1 MARTLS
7 FIFIPVSGLYAANDE
22 EVLDSWTGIVKKM
35 EVHLNNA
42 YDLYTQGKFKEAY
55 DEVNVAYFRFYES
68 KGMEKITMGYLS
80 GARKTTVEN
89 AFYEYRRNVYSDKD
103 NEMVKAHKDKL
114 IAMLYH
120 DAAELDGTL
129 DESGSET
136 AMQDAVAKQSV
147 EQLDMSGTVPLK
159 PLRAEDL
166 DWATEYER
174 ASLAETMR
182 GIESGIG
189 AVLRGAAE
197 NPFAVGADIQM
208 YLVRQL
214 NAYGHHQKAL
224 GHSLAGDPYLSSV
237 PERLDALDPKGENP
251 LVSEIRSLVSTTMSG
266 KNIELFEKD
275 GHSDLVR
282 RYCAYL
288 GIHMGDAMKV
298 KDKAGD
304 YFNDKTAI
312 YAFFQEMSRKAK
324 CTEELLEAML
334 GDRAGE
340 KEEEGER
347 SSDLSQ
353 LITERKS
360 DLEDGM
366 TVYKES
372 LRKLHRTD
380 GDAGEGADGKLSER
394 ERAEEKEERE
404 EKKKEEKPK
413 EEIKKIEDTEIK
425 PEIKKEDPKI
435 EESKGGG
442 SYIFLGIIVLAV
454 VGAGYYF
461 KIYKKKQDDDTEDEE
476 EYDELEDEY
485 EREDDAENLE
495 EKEQQTIDDMAIDSY
510 DEEDEE

>member
-1 MARTLS
+1 MKIQGNGDGAIGMKKGLLQSERLVGNKGHESTIAAPQKQKEYAGEPGKS
-7 FIFIPVSGLYAANDE
+7 AVSPAYHVSVSKEGKRLAA
-22 EVLDSWTGIVKKM
+22 L
-35 EVHLNNA
+35 H
-42 YDLYTQGKFKEAY
+42 
-55 DEVNVAYFRFYES
+55 
-68 KGMEKITMGYLS
+68 
-80 GARKTTVEN
+80 GA
-89 AFYEYRRNVYSDKD
+89 
-103 NEMVKAHKDKL
+103 
-114 IAMLYH
+114 
-120 DAAELDGTL
+120 AAQN
-129 DESGSET
+129 GSEA
-136 AMQDAVAKQSV
+136 AMQDAAAKQSV
-147 EQLDMSGTVPLK
+147 EQMDMSGTVPLK

-182 GIESGIG
+182 GVESGIG

-197 NPFAVGADIQM
+197 NPLAVGADIQM

-237 PERLDALDPKGENP
+237 LKRLDALDPKGENP
-251 LVSEIRSLVSTTMSG
+251 LISEIRSLVSTTMSG

-394 ERAEEKEERE
+394 ERAEEKKSLIPSVTAYDWQRIS
-404 EKKKEEKPK
+404 EKYLHEN
-413 EEIKKIEDTEIK
+413 
-425 PEIKKEDPKI
+425 PELAA
-435 EESKGGG
+435 
-442 SYIFLGIIVLAV
+442 IF
-454 VGAGYYF
+454 
-461 KIYKKKQDDDTEDEE
+461 
-476 EYDELEDEY
+476 
-485 EREDDAENLE
+485 AEN
-495 EKEQQTIDDMAIDSY
+495 DMG
-510 DEEDEE
+510 

>member
-1 MARTLS
+1 MKIQGNGDGAIGMKKGLLQSERLVGNKGHESTIAAPQKQKEYAGEPGKS
-7 FIFIPVSGLYAANDE
+7 AVSPAYHVSVSKEGKRLAA
-22 EVLDSWTGIVKKM
+22 L
-35 EVHLNNA
+35 H
-42 YDLYTQGKFKEAY
+42 
-55 DEVNVAYFRFYES
+55 
-68 KGMEKITMGYLS
+68 
-80 GARKTTVEN
+80 GA
-89 AFYEYRRNVYSDKD
+89 
-103 NEMVKAHKDKL
+103 
-114 IAMLYH
+114 
-120 DAAELDGTL
+120 AAQN
-129 DESGSET
+129 GSEA
-136 AMQDAVAKQSV
+136 AMQDAAAKQSV
-147 EQLDMSGTVPLK
+147 EQMDMSGTVPLK

-182 GIESGIG
+182 GVESGIG

-197 NPFAVGADIQM
+197 NPLAVGADIQM

-237 PERLDALDPKGENP
+237 LNRLDALDPKGENP
-251 LVSEIRSLVSTTMSG
+251 LISEIRSLVSTTMSG

-288 GIHMGDAMKV
+288 GIHMGDALKV
-298 KDKAGD
+298 KDKADD

-360 DLEDGM
+360 GLEDGM

-394 ERAEEKEERE
+394 ERAEEKKSLIPSVTAYDWQCIS
-404 EKKKEEKPK
+404 EKYLQEN
-413 EEIKKIEDTEIK
+413 
-425 PEIKKEDPKI
+425 PELAA
-435 EESKGGG
+435 
-442 SYIFLGIIVLAV
+442 IF
-454 VGAGYYF
+454 
-461 KIYKKKQDDDTEDEE
+461 
-476 EYDELEDEY
+476 
-485 EREDDAENLE
+485 AEN
-495 EKEQQTIDDMAIDSY
+495 DMG
-510 DEEDEE
+510 

>member
-1 MARTLS
+1 MH
-7 FIFIPVSGLYAANDE
+7 GAAAQNG
-22 EVLDSWTGIVKKM
+22 S
-35 EVHLNNA
+35 
-42 YDLYTQGKFKEAY
+42 EAA
-55 DEVNVAYFRFYES
+55 VQ
-68 KGMEKITMGYLS
+68 
-80 GARKTTVEN
+80 
-89 AFYEYRRNVYSDKD
+89 
-103 NEMVKAHKDKL
+103 
-114 IAMLYH
+114 
-120 DAAELDGTL
+120 DAA
-129 DESGSET
+129 
-136 AMQDAVAKQSV
+136 AKQSV
-147 EQLDMSGTVPLK
+147 EQLDMSGTAPLK
-159 PLRAEDL
+159 PLRAEEL

-197 NPFAVGADIQM
+197 NPLAVGADIQM

-237 PERLDALDPKGENP
+237 LERLDALDPKGENP

-394 ERAEEKEERE
+394 ERAEEKKSLIPSVTAYDWQRIS
-404 EKKKEEKPK
+404 EKYLHEN
-413 EEIKKIEDTEIK
+413 
-425 PEIKKEDPKI
+425 PELAA
-435 EESKGGG
+435 
-442 SYIFLGIIVLAV
+442 IF
-454 VGAGYYF
+454 
-461 KIYKKKQDDDTEDEE
+461 
-476 EYDELEDEY
+476 
-485 EREDDAENLE
+485 AEN
-495 EKEQQTIDDMAIDSY
+495 DMG
-510 DEEDEE
+510 

>member
-1 MARTLS
+1 MKIQGNGDASIGMKKGLLQSERLVGNKGHESTIVAPQKQKEYVGEPEKS
-7 FIFIPVSGLYAANDE
+7 AGSPAYHVSISKEGRGLAA
-22 EVLDSWTGIVKKM
+22 LHGT
-35 EVHLNNA
+35 
-42 YDLYTQGKFKEAY
+42 
-55 DEVNVAYFRFYES
+55 
-68 KGMEKITMGYLS
+68 
-80 GARKTTVEN
+80 
-89 AFYEYRRNVYSDKD
+89 
-103 NEMVKAHKDKL
+103 
-114 IAMLYH
+114 
-120 DAAELDGTL
+120 AAQ
-129 DESGSET
+129 SGSET

-182 GIESGIG
+182 GVESGIG

-197 NPFAVGADIQM
+197 NPLAVGADIQM

-237 PERLDALDPKGENP
+237 LERLDALDPKGENP

-360 DLEDGM
+360 GLEDGM

-394 ERAEEKEERE
+394 ERAEEKKSLIPSVTAYDWQCIS
-404 EKKKEEKPK
+404 EKYLQEN
-413 EEIKKIEDTEIK
+413 
-425 PEIKKEDPKI
+425 PELAA
-435 EESKGGG
+435 
-442 SYIFLGIIVLAV
+442 IF
-454 VGAGYYF
+454 
-461 KIYKKKQDDDTEDEE
+461 
-476 EYDELEDEY
+476 
-485 EREDDAENLE
+485 AEN
-495 EKEQQTIDDMAIDSY
+495 DMG
-510 DEEDEE
+510 

>member
-1 MARTLS
+1 MKIQGNGDGAIGMKKGLLQSERLVGNKGHESTIAAMQKQKEYAGELGKS
-7 FIFIPVSGLYAANDE
+7 AGSPAYHVSVSKEGRGLA
-22 EVLDSWTGIVKKM
+22 VLHGT
-35 EVHLNNA
+35 A
-42 YDLYTQGKFKEAY
+42 TQ
-55 DEVNVAYFRFYES
+55 
-68 KGMEKITMGYLS
+68 
-80 GARKTTVEN
+80 
-89 AFYEYRRNVYSDKD
+89 
-103 NEMVKAHKDKL
+103 
-114 IAMLYH
+114 
-120 DAAELDGTL
+120 
-129 DESGSET
+129 SGSET

-147 EQLDMSGTVPLK
+147 EQMDMSGTAPLK

-166 DWATEYER
+166 DWATEYEQ

-182 GIESGIG
+182 GVESGIG

-197 NPFAVGADIQM
+197 NPLAVGADIQM

-237 PERLDALDPKGENP
+237 LERLDALDPKGENP

-298 KDKAGD
+298 KDKADD

-340 KEEEGER
+340 KEEERER
-347 SSDLSQ
+347 PSDLSQ
-353 LITERKS
+353 LIAERKS
-360 DLEDGM
+360 GLEDGM

-372 LRKLHRTD
+372 LRKLHRAD
-380 GDAGEGADGKLSER
+380 GDAGEGEDGKLSER
-394 ERAEEKEERE
+394 ESAEEKKSLIPSVTGYDWQCIS
-404 EKKKEEKPK
+404 EKYLHEN
-413 EEIKKIEDTEIK
+413 
-425 PEIKKEDPKI
+425 PELAA
-435 EESKGGG
+435 
-442 SYIFLGIIVLAV
+442 IF
-454 VGAGYYF
+454 
-461 KIYKKKQDDDTEDEE
+461 
-476 EYDELEDEY
+476 
-485 EREDDAENLE
+485 AENG
-495 EKEQQTIDDMAIDSY
+495 MG
-510 DEEDEE
+510 

>member
-1 MARTLS
+1 MKIQGNGDGSIGMKKGLLQGERLVGNKGHESTIAAS
-7 FIFIPVSGLYAANDE
+7 QKQKEYVGEPGKSAVSPAYHVSVSKEGKGLAA
-22 EVLDSWTGIVKKM
+22 L
-35 EVHLNNA
+35 H
-42 YDLYTQGKFKEAY
+42 
-55 DEVNVAYFRFYES
+55 
-68 KGMEKITMGYLS
+68 
-80 GARKTTVEN
+80 GA
-89 AFYEYRRNVYSDKD
+89 
-103 NEMVKAHKDKL
+103 
-114 IAMLYH
+114 
-120 DAAELDGTL
+120 AAQN
-129 DESGSET
+129 GSEA
-136 AMQDAVAKQSV
+136 AMQDAAAKQSV
-147 EQLDMSGTVPLK
+147 EQLDMSGNAHLK

-182 GIESGIG
+182 GVESGIG

-197 NPFAVGADIQM
+197 NPLAVGADIQM

-237 PERLDALDPKGENP
+237 LERLDALDPKGENP

-340 KEEEGER
+340 KVEERER

-353 LITERKS
+353 LIAERKS
-360 DLEDGM
+360 GLEDGM

-372 LRKLHRTD
+372 LRKLHRAD
-380 GDAGEGADGKLSER
+380 GDAGEGEDGKLSER
-394 ERAEEKEERE
+394 ERAEEK
-404 EKKKEEKPK
+404 KSLIPSV
-413 EEIKKIEDTEIK
+413 T
-425 PEIKKEDPKI
+425 
-435 EESKGGG
+435 
-442 SYIFLGIIVLAV
+442 
-454 VGAGYYF
+454 GYDWQR
-461 KIYKKKQDDDTEDEE
+461 I
-476 EYDELEDEY
+476 
-485 EREDDAENLE
+485 
-495 EKEQQTIDDMAIDSY
+495 
-510 DEEDEE
+510 

>member
-1 MARTLS
+1 MKIQGNGDG
-7 FIFIPVSGLYAANDE
+7 FIGMKKGLLQGERLVGNKGHESTIAASQKQKEYVGEPGKSAVSPAYHVSVSKEGKGLAALHGAAAQNG
-22 EVLDSWTGIVKKM
+22 S
-35 EVHLNNA
+35 
-42 YDLYTQGKFKEAY
+42 EAA
-55 DEVNVAYFRFYES
+55 VQ
-68 KGMEKITMGYLS
+68 
-80 GARKTTVEN
+80 
-89 AFYEYRRNVYSDKD
+89 
-103 NEMVKAHKDKL
+103 
-114 IAMLYH
+114 
-120 DAAELDGTL
+120 DAA
-129 DESGSET
+129 
-136 AMQDAVAKQSV
+136 AKQSV
-147 EQLDMSGTVPLK
+147 EQLDMSGTAHLK
-159 PLRAEDL
+159 PLRAEEL

-197 NPFAVGADIQM
+197 NPLAVGADIQM

-237 PERLDALDPKGENP
+237 LERLDALDPKGENP

-340 KEEEGER
+340 KVEERER

-353 LITERKS
+353 LIAERKS
-360 DLEDGM
+360 GLEDGM
-366 TVYKES
+366 TAYKES
-372 LRKLHRTD
+372 LRKLHRAD
-380 GDAGEGADGKLSER
+380 GDAGEGEDGKLSER
-394 ERAEEKEERE
+394 ERAEEKKSLIPSITGYDWQRIS
-404 EKKKEEKPK
+404 EKYLHEN
-413 EEIKKIEDTEIK
+413 
-425 PEIKKEDPKI
+425 PELAA
-435 EESKGGG
+435 
-442 SYIFLGIIVLAV
+442 IFA
-454 VGAGYYF
+454 
-461 KIYKKKQDDDTEDEE
+461 D
-476 EYDELEDEY
+476 
-485 EREDDAENLE
+485 N
-495 EKEQQTIDDMAIDSY
+495 DMG
-510 DEEDEE
+510 

>member
-1 MARTLS
+1 MK
-7 FIFIPVSGLYAANDE
+7 I
-22 EVLDSWTGIVKKM
+22 
-35 EVHLNNA
+35 
-42 YDLYTQGKFKEAY
+42 QG
-55 DEVNVAYFRFYES
+55 N
-68 KGMEKITMGYLS
+68 G
-80 GARKTTVEN
+80 
-89 AFYEYRRNVYSDKD
+89 
-103 NEMVKAHKDKL
+103 
-114 IAMLYH
+114 
-120 DAAELDGTL
+120 DAAIGMKKGLLQGEWLDGNKGH
-129 DESGSET
+129 ESTIAASQKQKEYVGEPGKSAGSLAYHVAVSKEGKRLAALHGAAAQNGSEA
-136 AMQDAVAKQSV
+136 AMQDAAAKQSV
-147 EQLDMSGTVPLK
+147 EQMDMSGIAPLK
-159 PLRAEDL
+159 PLRAEEL

-182 GIESGIG
+182 GVESGIG

-197 NPFAVGADIQM
+197 NPLAVGADIQM

-237 PERLDALDPKGENP
+237 LERLDALDPKGENP

-312 YAFFQEMSRKAK
+312 YAFFQEMRRKAK

-340 KEEEGER
+340 KVEERER

-353 LITERKS
+353 LIAERKS
-360 DLEDGM
+360 GLEDGM

-372 LRKLHRTD
+372 LRKLHRAD
-380 GDAGEGADGKLSER
+380 GDAGEGEDGKLSER
-394 ERAEEKEERE
+394 ESAEEKKSLIPSVTGYDWQCIS
-404 EKKKEEKPK
+404 EKYLHEN
-413 EEIKKIEDTEIK
+413 
-425 PEIKKEDPKI
+425 PELAA
-435 EESKGGG
+435 
-442 SYIFLGIIVLAV
+442 IF
-454 VGAGYYF
+454 
-461 KIYKKKQDDDTEDEE
+461 
-476 EYDELEDEY
+476 
-485 EREDDAENLE
+485 AEN
-495 EKEQQTIDDMAIDSY
+495 DMG
-510 DEEDEE
+510 

>member
-1 MARTLS
+1 MKIQGNGDGAIGMKKGLLQSERLVGNKGHESTIAAPQKQKEYAGELGKS
-7 FIFIPVSGLYAANDE
+7 AGSPAYHVAVSKEGKRLAA
-22 EVLDSWTGIVKKM
+22 L
-35 EVHLNNA
+35 H
-42 YDLYTQGKFKEAY
+42 
-55 DEVNVAYFRFYES
+55 
-68 KGMEKITMGYLS
+68 
-80 GARKTTVEN
+80 GA
-89 AFYEYRRNVYSDKD
+89 
-103 NEMVKAHKDKL
+103 
-114 IAMLYH
+114 
-120 DAAELDGTL
+120 AAQN
-129 DESGSET
+129 GSEA
-136 AMQDAVAKQSV
+136 AMQDAAAKRSV

-159 PLRAEDL
+159 PLRAEEL

-182 GIESGIG
+182 GVESGIG

-197 NPFAVGADIQM
+197 NPLAVGADIQM

-237 PERLDALDPKGENP
+237 LNRLDALDPKGENP
-251 LVSEIRSLVSTTMSG
+251 LISEIRSLVSTTMSG

-340 KEEEGER
+340 KVEERER

-353 LITERKS
+353 LIAERKS
-360 DLEDGM
+360 GLEDGM
-366 TVYKES
+366 TVYKGS
-372 LRKLHRTD
+372 LRKLHRAD
-380 GDAGEGADGKLSER
+380 GDAGEGEDGKLSER
-394 ERAEEKEERE
+394 ERAEEKKSLIPSVTGYDWQRIS
-404 EKKKEEKPK
+404 EKYLHEN
-413 EEIKKIEDTEIK
+413 
-425 PEIKKEDPKI
+425 PELAA
-435 EESKGGG
+435 
-442 SYIFLGIIVLAV
+442 IFADNGM
-454 VGAGYYF
+454 G
-461 KIYKKKQDDDTEDEE
+461 
-476 EYDELEDEY
+476 
-485 EREDDAENLE
+485 
-495 EKEQQTIDDMAIDSY
+495 
-510 DEEDEE
+510 

>member
-1 MARTLS
+1 MKIQGNGDG
-7 FIFIPVSGLYAANDE
+7 FIGMKKGLLQSERLVGNKGHESTIAAMQKQKEYEGEPGKSAGSPAYHVSVSKEGKGLAA
-22 EVLDSWTGIVKKM
+22 L
-35 EVHLNNA
+35 H
-42 YDLYTQGKFKEAY
+42 
-55 DEVNVAYFRFYES
+55 
-68 KGMEKITMGYLS
+68 
-80 GARKTTVEN
+80 GA
-89 AFYEYRRNVYSDKD
+89 
-103 NEMVKAHKDKL
+103 
-114 IAMLYH
+114 
-120 DAAELDGTL
+120 AAQN
-129 DESGSET
+129 GSEV
-136 AMQDAVAKQSV
+136 AMQDAATKQSV
-147 EQLDMSGTVPLK
+147 EQLDMSGNTHLK

-182 GIESGIG
+182 GVESGIG

-197 NPFAVGADIQM
+197 NPLAVGADIQM

-237 PERLDALDPKGENP
+237 LERLDALDPKGENP

-340 KEEEGER
+340 KVEERER

-353 LITERKS
+353 LIAERKS
-360 DLEDGM
+360 SLEDGM
-366 TVYKES
+366 TAYKES

-380 GDAGEGADGKLSER
+380 GDAGEGEDGKLSER
-394 ERAEEKEERE
+394 ERAEEKKSLIPSVTGYDWQRIS
-404 EKKKEEKPK
+404 EKYLHEN
-413 EEIKKIEDTEIK
+413 
-425 PEIKKEDPKI
+425 PELAA
-435 EESKGGG
+435 
-442 SYIFLGIIVLAV
+442 IFADNGM
-454 VGAGYYF
+454 G
-461 KIYKKKQDDDTEDEE
+461 
-476 EYDELEDEY
+476 
-485 EREDDAENLE
+485 
-495 EKEQQTIDDMAIDSY
+495 
-510 DEEDEE
+510 

>member
-1 MARTLS
+1 MKIQGNGDGAIGMKKGLLQGERLVGNKGHESTIAAPQKQKEYVGDLGKS
-7 FIFIPVSGLYAANDE
+7 AVSLAYHVSVSKEGKGLAA
-22 EVLDSWTGIVKKM
+22 L
-35 EVHLNNA
+35 H
-42 YDLYTQGKFKEAY
+42 
-55 DEVNVAYFRFYES
+55 
-68 KGMEKITMGYLS
+68 
-80 GARKTTVEN
+80 GA
-89 AFYEYRRNVYSDKD
+89 
-103 NEMVKAHKDKL
+103 
-114 IAMLYH
+114 
-120 DAAELDGTL
+120 AAQN
-129 DESGSET
+129 GSEV
-136 AMQDAVAKQSV
+136 AMQEAAAKQSV
-147 EQLDMSGTVPLK
+147 EQLDMSGTAPLK
-159 PLRAEDL
+159 PLRAEEL

-182 GIESGIG
+182 GVESGIG

-197 NPFAVGADIQM
+197 NPLAVGADIQM

-237 PERLDALDPKGENP
+237 LERLDALDPKGENP

-340 KEEEGER
+340 KVEERER

-353 LITERKS
+353 LIAERKS
-360 DLEDGM
+360 SLEDGM
-366 TVYKES
+366 TAYKES

-380 GDAGEGADGKLSER
+380 GDAGEGEDGKLSER
-394 ERAEEKEERE
+394 ERAEEKKSLIPSVTGYDWQRIS
-404 EKKKEEKPK
+404 EKYLHEN
-413 EEIKKIEDTEIK
+413 
-425 PEIKKEDPKI
+425 PELAA
-435 EESKGGG
+435 
-442 SYIFLGIIVLAV
+442 IFADNGM
-454 VGAGYYF
+454 G
-461 KIYKKKQDDDTEDEE
+461 
-476 EYDELEDEY
+476 
-485 EREDDAENLE
+485 
-495 EKEQQTIDDMAIDSY
+495 
-510 DEEDEE
+510 

>member
-1 MARTLS
+1 
-7 FIFIPVSGLYAANDE
+7 
-22 EVLDSWTGIVKKM
+22 
-35 EVHLNNA
+35 
-42 YDLYTQGKFKEAY
+42 
-55 DEVNVAYFRFYES
+55 
-68 KGMEKITMGYLS
+68 
-80 GARKTTVEN
+80 
-89 AFYEYRRNVYSDKD
+89 
-103 NEMVKAHKDKL
+103 
-114 IAMLYH
+114 
-120 DAAELDGTL
+120 
-129 DESGSET
+129 
-136 AMQDAVAKQSV
+136 
-147 EQLDMSGTVPLK
+147 
-159 PLRAEDL
+159 
-166 DWATEYER
+166 
-174 ASLAETMR
+174 MR

-197 NPFAVGADIQM
+197 NPLAVGADIQM

-237 PERLDALDPKGENP
+237 LERLDALDPKGENP

-340 KEEEGER
+340 KEEREC

-353 LITERKS
+353 LIAERKS
-360 DLEDGM
+360 GLEDGM

-380 GDAGEGADGKLSER
+380 GDAGEGEDGKLSER
-394 ERAEEKEERE
+394 ERAEEKKSLIPSVTGYDWQRIS
-404 EKKKEEKPK
+404 EKYLHEN
-413 EEIKKIEDTEIK
+413 
-425 PEIKKEDPKI
+425 PELAA
-435 EESKGGG
+435 
-442 SYIFLGIIVLAV
+442 IFS
-454 VGAGYYF
+454 
-461 KIYKKKQDDDTEDEE
+461 
-476 EYDELEDEY
+476 
-485 EREDDAENLE
+485 ENG
-495 EKEQQTIDDMAIDSY
+495 MG
-510 DEEDEE
+510 

>member
-1 MARTLS
+1 MKIQGNGDG
-7 FIFIPVSGLYAANDE
+7 FIGMKKGLLQGERLVGNKGHESTIAASQKQKEYVGDLGKSAVSPAYHVSVSKEGKGLAA
-22 EVLDSWTGIVKKM
+22 L
-35 EVHLNNA
+35 H
-42 YDLYTQGKFKEAY
+42 
-55 DEVNVAYFRFYES
+55 
-68 KGMEKITMGYLS
+68 
-80 GARKTTVEN
+80 GA
-89 AFYEYRRNVYSDKD
+89 
-103 NEMVKAHKDKL
+103 
-114 IAMLYH
+114 
-120 DAAELDGTL
+120 AAQN
-129 DESGSET
+129 GSE
-136 AMQDAVAKQSV
+136 AAVQEAAAKQSV
-147 EQLDMSGTVPLK
+147 EQMDMSGTAHLK
-159 PLRAEDL
+159 PLRAEEL

-197 NPFAVGADIQM
+197 NPLAVGADIQM

-237 PERLDALDPKGENP
+237 LERLDALDPKGENP

-288 GIHMGDAMKV
+288 GIHTGDAMKV

-340 KEEEGER
+340 KEERER
-347 SSDLSQ
+347 PSDLSQ
-353 LITERKS
+353 LIAERKS
-360 DLEDGM
+360 GLEDGM

-380 GDAGEGADGKLSER
+380 GDAGEGEDGKLSER
-394 ERAEEKEERE
+394 ERAEEKKSLIPSVTGYDWQRIS
-404 EKKKEEKPK
+404 EKYLQEN
-413 EEIKKIEDTEIK
+413 
-425 PEIKKEDPKI
+425 PELAA
-435 EESKGGG
+435 
-442 SYIFLGIIVLAV
+442 IF
-454 VGAGYYF
+454 
-461 KIYKKKQDDDTEDEE
+461 
-476 EYDELEDEY
+476 
-485 EREDDAENLE
+485 AEN
-495 EKEQQTIDDMAIDSY
+495 DMG
-510 DEEDEE
+510 

>member
-1 MARTLS
+1 MKIQGNDDASIGMKKGLLQGERLVGNKGHESTIAAPQKQKEYVGDLGKS
-7 FIFIPVSGLYAANDE
+7 AVSPAYHVSVSKEGKGLAA
-22 EVLDSWTGIVKKM
+22 L
-35 EVHLNNA
+35 H
-42 YDLYTQGKFKEAY
+42 
-55 DEVNVAYFRFYES
+55 
-68 KGMEKITMGYLS
+68 
-80 GARKTTVEN
+80 GA
-89 AFYEYRRNVYSDKD
+89 
-103 NEMVKAHKDKL
+103 
-114 IAMLYH
+114 
-120 DAAELDGTL
+120 AAQ
-129 DESGSET
+129 SGSEA
-136 AMQDAVAKQSV
+136 AMQDAAAKQSV
-147 EQLDMSGTVPLK
+147 EQLDMSGTAPLK
-159 PLRAEDL
+159 PLRAEEL

-197 NPFAVGADIQM
+197 NPLAVGADIQM

-237 PERLDALDPKGENP
+237 LERLDALDPKGENP

-288 GIHMGDAMKV
+288 GIHTGDAMKV

-340 KEEEGER
+340 KGEERER
-347 SSDLSQ
+347 PLALSQ
-353 LITERKS
+353 LIAERKS
-360 DLEDGM
+360 GLEDGM

-372 LRKLHRTD
+372 LRKLHRAD
-380 GDAGEGADGKLSER
+380 GDAGEGEDGKLSER
-394 ERAEEKEERE
+394 ERAEEKKSLIPSVTGYDWQRIS
-404 EKKKEEKPK
+404 EKYLHEN
-413 EEIKKIEDTEIK
+413 
-425 PEIKKEDPKI
+425 PELAA
-435 EESKGGG
+435 
-442 SYIFLGIIVLAV
+442 IFADNGM
-454 VGAGYYF
+454 G
-461 KIYKKKQDDDTEDEE
+461 
-476 EYDELEDEY
+476 
-485 EREDDAENLE
+485 
-495 EKEQQTIDDMAIDSY
+495 
-510 DEEDEE
+510 

>member
-1 MARTLS
+1 MKIQGNGDGAIGMKKGLLQGERLVGNKGHESTIAAPQKQKEYVGDLGKS
-7 FIFIPVSGLYAANDE
+7 AVSLAYHVSVSKEGKGLAA
-22 EVLDSWTGIVKKM
+22 L
-35 EVHLNNA
+35 H
-42 YDLYTQGKFKEAY
+42 
-55 DEVNVAYFRFYES
+55 
-68 KGMEKITMGYLS
+68 
-80 GARKTTVEN
+80 GA
-89 AFYEYRRNVYSDKD
+89 
-103 NEMVKAHKDKL
+103 
-114 IAMLYH
+114 
-120 DAAELDGTL
+120 AAQ
-129 DESGSET
+129 SGSET
-136 AMQDAVAKQSV
+136 AMQDDVAKQSV

-182 GIESGIG
+182 GVESGIG

-197 NPFAVGADIQM
+197 NPLAVGADIQM

-237 PERLDALDPKGENP
+237 LERLDALDPKGENP

-340 KEEEGER
+340 KVEERER

-353 LITERKS
+353 LIAERKS
-360 DLEDGM
+360 SLEDGM
-366 TVYKES
+366 TAYKES

-380 GDAGEGADGKLSER
+380 GDAGEGEDGKLSER
-394 ERAEEKEERE
+394 ERAEEKKSLIPSVTGYDWQRIS
-404 EKKKEEKPK
+404 EKYLHEN
-413 EEIKKIEDTEIK
+413 
-425 PEIKKEDPKI
+425 PELAA
-435 EESKGGG
+435 
-442 SYIFLGIIVLAV
+442 IFADNGM
-454 VGAGYYF
+454 G
-461 KIYKKKQDDDTEDEE
+461 
-476 EYDELEDEY
+476 
-485 EREDDAENLE
+485 
-495 EKEQQTIDDMAIDSY
+495 
-510 DEEDEE
+510 